1 MNNEGINGIL
11 IVDKPKGLT
20 SHDIVDFIRK
30 RFRIKKVGHA
40 GTLDPQA
47 TGVLVVLLGSFT
59 KLSEKLTLH
68 DKEYDSCLT
77 LGIATDSQDAEG
89 RVIKRQKVVDF
100 SLEKAKQVFSQFLGK
115 IEQIPP
121 MFSALKIKGRRLYTL
136 ARQGVE
142 IGRPLHQVCI
152 YKLEITKFAFPDI
165 YFVVKCSK
173 GTYIRT
179 LCVDIAERLGYP
191 GYMSKLR
198 RIKSGTFLDTQA
210 ISLDKLNRLSFQ
222 QLREALLKEF

>member
-1 MNNEGINGIL
+1 MNGIL
-11 IVDKPKGLT
+11 IVDKPRGLT

-47 TGVLVVLLGSFT
+47 TGVLVILVGSFT
-59 KLSEKLTLH
+59 KLSKELTLH

-77 LGIATDSQDAEG
+77 LGIATNSQDAEG
-89 RVIKRQKVVDF
+89 RIIKRQKVVDF
-100 SLEKAKQVFSQFLGK
+100 SLEKAEQVFGQFLGK

-121 MFSALKIKGRRLYTL
+121 MFSAARYKGKRLYVL
-136 ARQGVE
+136 ARQGLDVR
-142 IGRPLHQVCI
+142 RPRHEVHI
-152 YKLEITKFAFPDI
+152 YKLEITKFVLPDI

-210 ISLDKLNRLSFQ
+210 LGLDKLKQFSFQ